1 MLIQQIVEV
10 ITLFQIQ
17 TQEDRSLVLTLSKDF
32 LETVN
37 VWELDIQKRVEI
49 KIVHSGLQ
57 FNVTLNAF
65 ITLQLR

>member
-1 MLIQQIVEV
+1 MEV